1 MVAGGLT
8 GLALMAGMSASAPSA
23 EVLAAAWA
31 DYVRVTVHK
40 SGRVIDR
47 KGGRISTSEGQA
59 YGMLRAVWVGD
70 RSTFDQID
78 AWTVRHLQDRD
89 PAALPAWKWGRKRL
103 RRKVLDPQPA
113 TDADILIAWSLLLAA
128 ERFDAPEYRARAK
141 TLVQTIWDT
150 DVHRVGD
157 RLVLLPGPWAAT
169 TKPLRLNPSYFLP
182 FAMRSF
188 VALDPE
194 HDWTALIDDGYAIL
208 TESTA
213 GELAP
218 DWLYLDPTTGT
229 RVSAPDPAHEL
240 HGFESMRLPF
250 TLAAEVMWF
259 DDPRARALLAPYIA
273 WQDHFTERGWLP
285 ALATADGTPAADY
298 PHPALYGAL
307 VPAWAIDTPDLAAEL
322 YSATIASTRGDDG
335 WGDPADYYAQNWIW
349 FGLAL
354 WSGLAVPPELT
365 P

>member
-157 RLVLLPGPWAAT
+157 RLVLDSDDTVAFFDHAGRSAGLQGVLSVPQRKRVPQVEVGHGDAT
-169 TKPLRLNPSYFLP
+169 LGEEARLVS
-182 FAMRSF
+182 
-188 VALDPE
+188 VAVGAVADDE
-194 HDWTALIDDGYAIL
+194 HPARAQ
-208 TESTA
+208 
-213 GELAP
+213 
-218 DWLYLDPTTGT
+218 
-229 RVSAPDPAHEL
+229 RRRPAHADLLPHSLQRLVAVGGEAAAHMARDRPGL
-240 HGFESMRLPF
+240 SNGNLGVDHGHIVHPLG
-250 TLAAEVMWF
+250 
-259 DDPRARALLAPYIA
+259 AR
-273 WQDHFTERGWLP
+273 G
-285 ALATADGTPAADY
+285 GC
-298 PHPALYGAL
+298 
-307 VPAWAIDTPDLAAEL
+307 
-322 YSATIASTRGDDG
+322 
-335 WGDPADYYAQNWIW
+335 
-349 FGLAL
+349 
-354 WSGLAVPPELT
+354 
-365 P
+365 